1 MEPRR
6 GQDLIGDAAV
16 TLLLVGVGTLLG
28 AVSQRLTGIGYALI
42 SLPLFTVALGPL
54 EGIVLAAVTSGVI
67 CAYLTW
73 DLRERVDWPRV
84 RTLWPWAVMG
94 VIPGALLAAVVES
107 TVLTV
112 IIGSVL
118 IAAIVGVPLL
128 HRLTSRTLGMT
139 ARTAGLFSGLVGA
152 LSGTPGIPLLLYS
165 DSIRW
170 DGRAFAASAQPVYV
184 AIGVAVGI
192 TQSAASTAVILAMP
206 WTVWAI
212 AAVAI
217 VVGVVASYPLDRL
230 VSPERAVLIAK
241 VLALLGAVQLLVV
254 AAL

>member
-1 MEPRR
+1 M
-6 GQDLIGDAAV
+6 
-16 TLLLVGVGTLLG
+16 TLLLVSVGGLLG

-42 SLPLFTVALGPL
+42 ALPLFTIALGPL
-54 EGIVLAAVTSGVI
+54 EGIVLAAVTGGVV

-73 DLRERVDWPRV
+73 DLRGRVDWPRV
-84 RTLWPWAVMG
+84 RTLWPWAVVG
-94 VIPGALLAAVVES
+94 VIPGALLAAVTDS
-107 TVLTV
+107 TLLTV

-128 HRLTSRTLGMT
+128 HRLTSRTVSMS

-184 AIGVAVGI
+184 AIGIAVGI
-192 TQSAASTAVILAMP
+192 TQSAASTAVLVAMP
-206 WTVWAI
+206 WTVWAA
-212 AAVAI
+212 AAVS
-217 VVGVVASYPLDRL
+217 VTVGVLASYPLDRL
-230 VSPERAVLIAK
+230 VAPDGAVRIAK
-241 VLALLGAVQLLVV
+241 LLALLGAVQLLIT